1 MSLGNAI
8 SSALSG
14 LRATQAGVGLI
25 ADNIANADT
34 PGYVRK
40 TVIQTTTAA
49 GSGGGVRV
57 VGVSRELDIFV
68 QRQLRAELAGAA
80 YADKISSYYGRI
92 EQVYGRPG
100 GINAL
105 DTLFNNFTNSLQ
117 SLVTSPESV
126 SGRSQ
131 VLNEAAVLAQH
142 LNAMSADIQSL
153 RSEAE
158 FALAGSV
165 QRVNEI
171 LQQIEEISNRIIG
184 ANQTSGETAL
194 LHDTRDTL
202 IAELGTLVDIQTVDA
217 ADGQVS
223 IFTTSGVSL
232 FDRKAGRLNF
242 DGRDNLNAQSFWDID
257 PTQRNVGTITLTSPS
272 GYEVDL
278 IADKSLRSGT
288 IAAHLEMRDRTLV
301 EAQAQLDEIAHS
313 LALALS
319 NRTVAGTPV
328 AGGPPDGYSLDLTQ
342 LQSGNTI
349 SLTYTDN
356 TAGQQHRVTIVR
368 VDDAGALPLGNDFT
382 PDANDTVIG
391 VDFSGGMAAVATALN
406 TALAATG
413 LTFSN
418 PAGNTL
424 RVVDDGA
431 PDLWDVDGFDASI
444 TTSTFNSGD
453 PSIPFFVDGGTST
466 LYTNFVVAD
475 GMQKTGFAARIALNQ
490 SLRDDPSRLV
500 VYAAGVA
507 AGDPTRPNYLEQQL
521 TNATRFF
528 SPASGV
534 GTTAGPYS
542 GSIVDFIRQSISLQ
556 GANGE
561 SSHRLK
567 EGQDIVLNAMQAR
580 YNERASVNVDTE
592 MANLLV
598 LQTAYGAN
606 ARVLAAVKEMLDA
619 LMRI

>member
-8 SSALSG
+8 SAALSG
-14 LRATQAGVGLI
+14 LRATQTGVGLI

-40 TVIQTTTAA
+40 SVIQTTTAA

-57 VGVSRELDIFV
+57 VGVQRELDIFV
-68 QRQLRAELAGAA
+68 QRQLRAELSGAS

-117 SLVTSPESV
+117 ALVTSPESV
-126 SGRSQ
+126 SGRTQ

-142 LNAMSADIQSL
+142 LNAMSADIQAL

-158 FALAGSV
+158 FAIAGSV

-171 LQQIEEISNRIIG
+171 LTQIEEISNRIIG
-184 ANQTSGETAL
+184 ANQASAEIAS

-202 IAELGTLVDIQTVDA
+202 IAELATLVDIQTVDA
-217 ADGQVS
+217 ADGQIA

-232 FDRKAGRLNF
+232 FDRKAARLEF
-242 DGRDNLNAQSFWDID
+242 DGRDNLNALAFWDSD
-257 PTQRNVGTITLTSPS
+257 PTKRNVGTITLTSPN
-272 GYEVDL
+272 GYQVDL
-278 IADKSLRSGT
+278 VADKSLRSGT
-288 IAAHLEMRDRTLV
+288 IAAHLEMRDKTLV

-328 AGGPPDGYSLDLTQ
+328 SGPPDGFSLDLTQ
-342 LQSGNTI
+342 LLSGNTI
-349 SLTYTDN
+349 TLTYTDN
-356 TAGQQHRVTIVR
+356 VAGQQQRVTIVR
-368 VDDAGALPLGNDFT
+368 VDDAGALPLGNNFT
-382 PDANDTVIG
+382 PDPNDTVIG
-391 VDFSGGMAAVATALN
+391 VDFSGGMAAVVTALN
-406 TALAATG
+406 TALSSTG
-413 LTFSN
+413 LVFSN

-424 RVVDDGA
+424 SVVDDGV

-475 GMQKTGFAARIALNQ
+475 GMQKTGFAARIALNAQ
-490 SLRDDPSRLV
+490 LRDDPARLV
-500 VYAAGVA
+500 EYAAGTP

-521 TNATRFF
+521 SAAIRFF

-542 GSIVDFIRQSISLQ
+542 GSIVDFIRQSISMQ
-556 GANGE
+556 GANAEGA
-561 SSHRLK
+561 SRLK
-567 EGQDIVLNAMQAR
+567 EGQDIVLNALQTR

-606 ARVLAAVKEMLDA
+606 ARVLATVKEMLEA
-619 LMRI
+619 LMQI